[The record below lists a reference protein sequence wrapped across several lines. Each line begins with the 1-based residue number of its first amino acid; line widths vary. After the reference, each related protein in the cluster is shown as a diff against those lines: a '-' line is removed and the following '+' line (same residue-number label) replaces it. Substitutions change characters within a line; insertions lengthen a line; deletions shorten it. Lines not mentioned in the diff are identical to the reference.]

1 MNFTDYLPLDDPV
14 RRLVIS
20 LLILAAV
27 FFLERVTRRVL
38 DRYVDEPE
46 RRYRLSKLVGRATGL
61 LGLLLI
67 ITVWSPRLQ
76 NFITI
81 LTVVGAGL
89 AIAMRETLLSLAGWI
104 DIVSRTP
111 FIQGDRIEL
120 DGVRGDVVDIRLL
133 HTTLMEIGGWVDA
146 DQSTGRIVHV
156 PNSNVLTG
164 PLYNYTRGF
173 SFIWHEIPLTV
184 TYRSNWRAAR
194 SIMLE
199 LAQEH
204 TDPVEEK
211 ASRELRQLSRKYL
224 VHYSILTPFVYVRL
238 ADNGIQLT
246 LRFLCEVRKRRG
258 AEHTLTRQI
267 LDAFAKQGEI
277 ELAYPMMGAKMFDS
291 PQFGPPPAAERSERP
306 PGQHGGGEDAV

>member
-1 MNFTDYLPLDDPV
+1 MELTDYLPHDDPV

-27 FFLERVTRRVL
+27 FFLQRVTRRVL

-46 RRYRLSKLVGRATGL
+46 RRYRLSKLTGRASGL

-67 ITVWSPRLQ
+67 ITIWSPRLQ
-76 NFITI
+76 SLITV

-89 AIAMRETLLSLAGWI
+89 AIAMRETLLSFAGWL

-133 HTTLMEIGGWVDA
+133 HTTMMEIGGWVDA

-164 PLYNYTRGF
+164 PVYNYTRGF

-194 SIMLE
+194 SIVLE

-238 ADNGIQLT
+238 VDNGIRLT

-267 LDAFAKQGEI
+267 LDAFAEHGEV

-291 PQFGPPPAAERSERP
+291 PQFGPLPTTERP
-306 PGQHGGGEDAV
+306 PGEGRSGEDTI